1 MTGGIGMSSGQAH
14 SAHRTANAGQ
24 PPQVMVAADGISRT
38 FGSGH
43 TAVHAL
49 RGVSFTV
56 DRGQLVAFRGR
67 SGSGKTTLLNIIGGL
82 DDPTAGRVWV
92 DGREVNRMTER
103 ERLALR
109 RDRIA
114 FIFQSFGLVPMLS
127 AAENVGI
134 PLRIAGL
141 RASERRE
148 RVAAMLALTGVSSH
162 AAHRPDELSGG
173 QQQRVAIARALA
185 GRPGLLIA
193 DEPTSQLDLETGRQI
208 MELLLSVVRSE
219 GITALVAT
227 HDEALIDLADKVIVA
242 GGRVH
247 RRRRGRIGAIRA
259 WAGDVLPRPPG
270 PDPRGC
276 CWPASRS
283 RSCSPPGSRPCSGPS
298 RPRLSRPERRASSLP
313 RRAG

>member
-1 MTGGIGMSSGQAH
+1 MDSGQAR
-14 SAHRTANAGQ
+14 ATLGTAEAGQ
-24 PPQVMVAADGISRT
+24 PAQVMVAADGVSRT

-43 TAVHAL
+43 TAVRAL
-49 RGVSFTV
+49 REVSFAV
-56 DRGQLVAFRGR
+56 DRGQLVALRGR

-92 DGREVNRMTER
+92 DGREVSRMSER

-134 PLRIAGL
+134 PLRIAGM
-141 RASERRE
+141 APSERRT
-148 RVAAMLALTGVSSH
+148 RVAAMLALTGLSSH

-193 DEPTSQLDLETGRQI
+193 DEPTSQLYLETGRQI
-208 MELLLSVVRSE
+208 MELLRGVVRSE

-227 HDEALIDLADKVIVA
+227 HDEALIDLADKVISLGDGSVVGIE
-242 GGRVH
+242 GG
-247 RRRRGRIGAIRA
+247 
-259 WAGDVLPRPPG
+259 
-270 PDPRGC
+270 
-276 CWPASRS
+276 
-283 RSCSPPGSRPCSGPS
+283 
-298 RPRLSRPERRASSLP
+298 
-313 RRAG
+313 